1 MGAFLGMRGT
11 GDWVAN
17 QRPESWRETL
27 LRLYPNGRAP
37 LTAIMSMLRTEVTD
51 DPAFHWWTKALANQR
66 AAITGVYTDSGLST
80 SYVHRA
86 TSGTTLYI
94 KMSEDD
100 SKKFMVGHQV
110 LLRCSFDPTVDVTGK
125 VSARSANGASSYIAV
140 TLLEAD
146 DNSDAYDLSDA
157 DVALIIGSVFS
168 EGSNA
173 PSSIMY
179 DPVEYYNYTQI
190 FRNTLEHTRTAMM
203 TRLRT
208 GDQVKEAKREC
219 LELHGVE
226 MEKAF
231 IFGKRTSG
239 TGDNGKPE
247 RTTQGLRGWI
257 VTNRFNFPEDNA
269 TWLAE
274 STLDWIENRLEE
286 IFRFGS
292 SEKLLLCGSGAV
304 LGINQLIRKYGTFEY
319 TPQTASYGIKVW
331 EWVTPFGILY
341 VKTHPLFTYE
351 ATLRHSGIVIDTKN
365 IVYRPL
371 KGSDTKYQ
379 PKLQDNDLDGEKS
392 GYLTEAGLE
401 VHHEETFAWFDGLGL
416 NNYGGPSGTTT
427 TGTPTTTATTEPP
440 TTPAP

>member
-1 MGAFLGMRGT
+1 
-11 GDWVAN
+11 
-17 QRPESWRETL
+17 
-27 LRLYPNGRAP
+27 
-37 LTAIMSMLRTEVTD
+37 
-51 DPAFHWWTKALANQR
+51 
-66 AAITGVYTDSGLST
+66 
-80 SYVHRA
+80 
-86 TSGTTLYI
+86 
-94 KMSEDD
+94 
-100 SKKFMVGHQV
+100 
-110 LLRCSFDPTVDVTGK
+110 VDVTGK

-219 LELHGVE
+219 LELHGIE

-247 RTTQGLRGWI
+247 RTTQGLRGWV